1 MKWTNKGHELDEYA
15 NEVIRLFDERK
26 GKVYLFGAG
35 LIGGDTEAIL
45 ERYQCFG
52 GYIDN
57 NEKKQAEGVNG
68 HKVLSLKQYTEEGTK
83 GIIVITADRKNI
95 PAIEGQLTKEGY
107 VKGMDF
113 FSQKEFM
120 HKFFPV
126 LSLYRFGLLYVDLV
140 QICLTER
147 CTLKC
152 RDCAHGCFAVGADC
166 EDLSL
171 EMAMKSADSFF
182 GKVDVA
188 REFVLIGGEPLL
200 YKELAEI
207 IGYIGKKYRRKM
219 SIYSIVTNGT
229 IIPGQDVLDMCREY
243 NVLIRI
249 SDYSETLKWIEER
262 QKRLIEKLEEN
273 GIFYILEEK
282 SSQWMDYGFQ
292 TFNRD
297 GGERDLIK
305 GFDECQTTYREIRG
319 SKYYYCVM
327 ARTVSEN
334 LKFGVGQSDY
344 LDFDGLG
351 NNPKKIIME
360 FESGYSE
367 KGYLDMCR
375 YCRGA
380 AAENFV
386 IPAAVQVQSEERK

>member
-15 NEVIRLFDERK
+15 NEVVRLFDERK

-35 LIGGDTEAIL
+35 LIGGDTEVIL

-95 PAIEGQLTKEGY
+95 PAIERQLTKEGY

-207 IGYIGKKYRRKM
+207 IGYIGKKYRSKM

-229 IIPGQDVLDMCREY
+229 IIPGQDVLDMCREH

-249 SDYSETLKWIEER
+249 SDYSETLKWIEDR
-262 QKRLIEKLEEN
+262 QKRLMEKLEEN
-273 GIFYILEEK
+273 GVSYILEGR
-282 SSQWMDYGFQ
+282 SLQWMDYGFQ

-297 GGERDLIK
+297 GGENELIK
-305 GFDECQTTYREIRG
+305 VFDECQTPCREIRG

-327 ARTVSEN
+327 ARSVSEN
-334 LKFGVGQSDY
+334 LGFEIGQSDY
-344 LDFDGLG
+344 LDFDDLSDD
-351 NNPKKIIME
+351 PKKTIME

-367 KGYLDMCR
+367 KGYLDMCAR
-375 YCRGA
+375 CRGID
-380 AAENFV
+380 AEKYI
-386 IPAAVQVQSEERK
+386 IPAAVQI

>member
-15 NEVIRLFDERK
+15 NEVVRLFDERK

-35 LIGGDTEAIL
+35 LIGGDTEVIL

-207 IGYIGKKYRRKM
+207 IGYIGKKYRSKM

-229 IIPGQDVLDMCREY
+229 IIPGQDVLDMCREH

-249 SDYSETLKWIEER
+249 SDYSETLKWIEDR
-262 QKRLIEKLEEN
+262 QKRLMEKLEEN
-273 GIFYILEEK
+273 GVSYILEGR
-282 SSQWMDYGFQ
+282 SLQWMDYGFQ

-297 GGERDLIK
+297 GGENELIK
-305 GFDECQTTYREIRG
+305 VFDECQTPCREIRG

-327 ARTVSEN
+327 ARSVSEN
-334 LKFGVGQSDY
+334 LGFEIGQ
-344 LDFDGLG
+344 
-351 NNPKKIIME
+351 
-360 FESGYSE
+360 
-367 KGYLDMCR
+367 
-375 YCRGA
+375 
-380 AAENFV
+380 
-386 IPAAVQVQSEERK
+386 

>member
-15 NEVIRLFDERK
+15 NEVVRLFDERK

-35 LIGGDTEAIL
+35 LIGGDTEVIL

-207 IGYIGKKYRRKM
+207 IGYIGKKYRSKM

-229 IIPGQDVLDMCREY
+229 IIPGQDVLDMCREH

-249 SDYSETLKWIEER
+249 SDYSETLKWIEDR
-262 QKRLIEKLEEN
+262 QKRLMEKLEEN
-273 GIFYILEEK
+273 GVSYILEGR
-282 SSQWMDYGFQ
+282 SLQWMDYGFQ

-297 GGERDLIK
+297 GGENELIK
-305 GFDECQTTYREIRG
+305 VFDECQTPCREIRG
-319 SKYYYCVM
+319 SK
-327 ARTVSEN
+327 
-334 LKFGVGQSDY
+334 
-344 LDFDGLG
+344 
-351 NNPKKIIME
+351 
-360 FESGYSE
+360 
-367 KGYLDMCR
+367 
-375 YCRGA
+375 
-380 AAENFV
+380 
-386 IPAAVQVQSEERK
+386 